1 MMSNLSGVCFKLV
14 QNLHGSK
21 GISAL
26 GGRVILVVSL
36 LYYYLWIMI
45 MFRSHMV
52 KRILIV
58 LEILLASHTIFG
70 YYFMCFSFRSN
81 SGYNLICLETTT
93 DSNPDGCAFP
103 FEGPLLDV
111 LILIYL

>member
-36 LYYYLWIMI
+36 LYYYLWMMI

-52 KRILIV
+52 KRNLIV

-81 SGYNLICLETTT
+81 SGYNLIVWKQLQISTLM
-93 DSNPDGCAFP
+93 GAHF
-103 FEGPLLDV
+103 LLKG
-111 LILIYL
+111 LYLMS